1 MVRHHRRCSRRQRNG
16 SGDSG
21 RINRTCCD
29 IYEDMI
35 HHAAVTVC
43 EAGYGSSF
51 VIGKKLGI
59 GYNRSRMLIEALQ
72 EAGILG
78 EFDLETRR
86 FPLIRPIGF
95 Y

>member
-1 MVRHHRRCSRRQRNG
+1 
-16 SGDSG
+16 
-21 RINRTCCD
+21 
-29 IYEDMI
+29 MI

-86 FPLIRPIGF
+86 WKSHARRRHPRSHRPQRLSGRAQR
-95 Y
+95 